1 MRVLQFGRYDFE
13 QTRGGVQF
21 YAELISKYISPVEM
35 DLLVSSAGSKTLHKR
50 TPTGKKV
57 AVASFGLF
65 ASVPISPTYFYWAW
79 RMMRETKYDI
89 LHLNF
94 PDPLSLL
101 TVLLLRPQQPLVVTW
116 HADIVRQKT
125 LLKFYQPLVRFF
137 MKRVTKILVASPRH
151 WESCPQLQDVAKPD
165 QVTVTPF
172 GIEEQHFILTAER
185 KAKVE
190 ELRAKHNGK
199 FLVFALG
206 RHIYYKGFEYLIEAM
221 KELPGCDLILG
232 GNGPLTEE
240 FKAQSQGL
248 SIEFPGQLSFE
259 DLIVHYYAC
268 DLFCFPSVDRTEAY
282 GYAQVEAMICG
293 KAVVGSDLQNGVSF
307 VNQNEVTGLTVP
319 PRDAKA
325 LAAAIRRLQNDPVLL
340 KRYANQAQARAL
352 KEFTA
357 VQTARRTEAVYKQL
371 LTAPQSSLQS

>member
-21 YAELISKYISPVEM
+21 YAELLAKYISPVQM
-35 DLLVSSAGSKTLHKR
+35 DLLVSSAGSRTLHKT
-50 TPTGKKV
+50 TPSGKKV

-65 ASVPISPTYFYWAW
+65 ASVPISPSYFYWAW
-79 RMMRETKYDI
+79 RMMRETKYDL

-101 TVLLLRPQQPLVVTW
+101 TVLLLRPKQPLVVTW
-116 HADIVRQKT
+116 HADIVKQRT
-125 LLKFYQPLVRFF
+125 LLKFYQPLVRFL
-137 MKRVTKILVASPRH
+137 MKRVTKVLVASPRH
-151 WESCPQLQDVAKPD
+151 WESCPQLRDVARPE
-165 QVTVTPF
+165 QLTVTPF
-172 GIEEQHFILTAER
+172 GIEEQHFVLTPER
-185 KAKVE
+185 KRKVE
-190 ELRAKHNGK
+190 ELRARHQGK
-199 FLVFALG
+199 FLLFALG

-232 GNGPLTEE
+232 GVGPLTEQ
-240 FKAQSQGL
+240 FKVQAHTL
-248 SIEFPGQLSFE
+248 NIEFPGRLSFD

-268 DLFCFPSVDRTEAY
+268 DLFCFPSVDKTEAY
-282 GYAQVEAMICG
+282 GYAQVEAMLCG

-307 VNQNEVTGLTVP
+307 VNLNEVTGLTVP

-325 LAAAIRRLQNDPVLL
+325 LAGAVRRLQNDPALL
-340 KRYANQAQARAL
+340 KKYANQAQARAL

-357 VQTARRTEAVYKQL
+357 VQTARKTDTVYRQL
-371 LTAPQSSLQS
+371 LSGARTK

>member
-21 YAELISKYISPVEM
+21 YAELLAKYILPVQM
-35 DLLVSSAGSKTLHKR
+35 DLLVSSAGSKTLQKT
-50 TPTGKKV
+50 TPSGKKV

-79 RMMRETKYDI
+79 RMMRETKYDL

-101 TVLLLRPQQPLVVTW
+101 TVLLLRPKQPLVVTW
-116 HADIVRQKT
+116 HADIVKQKT
-125 LLKFYQPLVRFF
+125 LLKFYQPLVRIL
-137 MKRVTKILVASPRH
+137 MKRVTKVLVASPKH
-151 WESCPQLQDVAKPD
+151 WDSCPQLRDSAKPE
-165 QVTVTPF
+165 QIVVTPF
-172 GIEEQHFILTAER
+172 GIEEQHFAMNPER
-185 KAKVE
+185 KRKVE
-190 ELRAKHNGK
+190 ELRAKYKGK
-199 FLVFALG
+199 FLLFALG

-221 KELPGCDLILG
+221 KELPGCALILG
-232 GNGPLTEE
+232 GAGPLTEQ
-240 FKAQSQGL
+240 FKSQSQGL
-248 SIEFPGQLSFE
+248 QIEYPGQLSFE

-268 DLFCFPSVDRTEAY
+268 DLFCFPSVDKTEAY

-307 VNQNEVTGLTVP
+307 VNQNEMTGLTVP

-325 LAAAIRRLQNDPVLL
+325 LAAAIRRLQNDPALL
-340 KRYANQAQARAL
+340 QRFANQAQARAL

-357 VQTARRTEAVYKQL
+357 RQTARRTEQVYQSL
-371 LTAPQSSLQS
+371 LPKK